1 MIATYGPMCAVCVDG
16 GAEFDGAFAETCEQY
31 SVKRNVMP
39 PYHSHGNGQ
48 VERFNRTI
56 QSLIHRT
63 LFSIPRP
70 TAARVRELLTG
81 IQLALNVTTHC
92 AIGCPPY
99 LLMFGT
105 MPASMAGAPA
115 PLPLSADPTMAEIA
129 TYLRH
134 LQQLVNVL

>member
-1 MIATYGPMCAVCVDG
+1 MCAVRVDG

-39 PYHSHGNGQ
+39 PYHSRGNGQ

-56 QSLIHRT
+56 QSLIRHT

-70 TAARVRELLTG
+70 TAARVREMLTG
-81 IQLALNVTTHC
+81 IQLALNVTTHR

-105 MPASMAGAPA
+105 MPASMAGATA
-115 PLPLSADPTMAEIA
+115 PPPLSADPTTAEIA
-129 TYLRH
+129 TYSHH
-134 LQQLVNVL
+134 LQQWVNLL

>member
-1 MIATYGPMCAVCVDG
+1 MCAVRVDG

-39 PYHSHGNGQ
+39 PYHSRGNGQ

-56 QSLIHRT
+56 QSLIRRT
-63 LFSIPRP
+63 LFSIPCP
-70 TAARVRELLTG
+70 TVVRVRELLMG
-81 IQLALNVTTHC
+81 IQLALNVTTHR

-105 MPASMAGAPA
+105 MPAAMAGDTAP
-115 PLPLSADPTMAEIA
+115 PPLSADPTTAKIA
-129 TYLRH
+129 TYSSH
-134 LQQLVNVL
+134 LQQRVNLL

>member
-1 MIATYGPMCAVCVDG
+1 MIATYGPMCAVRVDG

-39 PYHSHGNGQ
+39 PYHSRGNGQ

-56 QSLIHRT
+56 QSLIRRT
-63 LFSIPRP
+63 LFSISRP
-70 TAARVRELLTG
+70 TAARVREMLTS
-81 IQLALNVTTHC
+81 IQLALNVTTHR

-105 MPASMAGAPA
+105 MPAAMAGDIAP
-115 PLPLSADPTMAEIA
+115 PPLSANPTAAEIA
-129 TYLRH
+129 TYSSH
-134 LQQLVNVL
+134 LQ

>member
-1 MIATYGPMCAVCVDG
+1 MCAVRVDNG
-16 GAEFDGAFAETCEQY
+16 TEFDGAFAETCEQY

-39 PYHSHGNGQ
+39 PYHSRGNGH

-56 QSLIHRT
+56 QSLIRCT
-63 LFSIPRP
+63 LFSITRP
-70 TAARVRELLTG
+70 TVARVRELLTG
-81 IQLALNVTTHC
+81 IQLALNVTTHR

-115 PLPLSADPTMAEIA
+115 PPPLSADPTTVEIA

-134 LQQLVNVL
+134 LQQWVDLL

>member
-1 MIATYGPMCAVCVDG
+1 MIATYGPMCAVRVDG

-39 PYHSHGNGQ
+39 PYHSRGNGQ

-56 QSLIHRT
+56 QSLIRRT
-63 LFSIPRP
+63 LFSISRP
-70 TAARVRELLTG
+70 TAARVREMLTG
-81 IQLALNVTTHC
+81 IQLALNVTTHR

-105 MPASMAGAPA
+105 MPASMAGAAA
-115 PLPLSADPTMAEIA
+115 PPPLSADPTTAEIA
-129 TYLRH
+129 TYSSH
-134 LQQLVNVL
+134 LQ

>member
-1 MIATYGPMCAVCVDG
+1 MCAVCVDG
-16 GAEFDGAFAETCEQY
+16 GAEFDSAFAETCEQH
-31 SVKRNVMP
+31 SVMRNVMP
-39 PYHSHGNGQ
+39 PYHSCGNGQ

-56 QSLIHRT
+56 QLLIRRT

-81 IQLALNVTTHC
+81 IQLALNVTTHR

-115 PLPLSADPTMAEIA
+115 PPPLSAEPTTAEIA
-129 TYLRH
+129 TYSSH
-134 LQQLVNVL
+134 LQ

>member
-1 MIATYGPMCAVCVDG
+1 MCAVCVDS

-31 SVKRNVMP
+31 SVKRNMMP
-39 PYHSHGNGQ
+39 PYHSFGNGQ

-56 QSLIHRT
+56 HSLIRRT

-81 IQLALNVTTHC
+81 IQLALNVTTHH
-92 AIGCPPY
+92 ALGCPPY

-115 PLPLSADPTMAEIA
+115 PPPLSADPTKAEIS
-129 TYLRH
+129 TYSRH
-134 LQQLVNVL
+134 LQQWVALL

>member
-1 MIATYGPMCAVCVDG
+1 MCAVRVDG

-39 PYHSHGNGQ
+39 PYHSRGNGQ
-48 VERFNRTI
+48 VERFNCTI
-56 QSLIHRT
+56 QSLIRRT
-63 LFSIPRP
+63 LFSISRP

-81 IQLALNVTTHC
+81 IQLALNVTTYR

-105 MPASMAGAPA
+105 MPASMAGTTAP
-115 PLPLSADPTMAEIA
+115 PPLSVDPTTDEIA
-129 TYLRH
+129 TYSSH
-134 LQQLVNVL
+134 LQ

>member
-1 MIATYGPMCAVCVDG
+1 MCTVCVDG

-39 PYHSHGNGQ
+39 PYHSRGNGQ

-56 QSLIHRT
+56 QSLIRRT
-63 LFSIPRP
+63 LFSISRP
-70 TAARVRELLTG
+70 TASRVRELLTG
-81 IQLALNVTTHC
+81 IQLALNVTTHR

-105 MPASMAGAPA
+105 MPASMAGATATP
-115 PLPLSADPTMAEIA
+115 PLSADPTTAEIA
-129 TYLRH
+129 TYSSH
-134 LQQLVNVL
+134 LQ

>member
-1 MIATYGPMCAVCVDG
+1 MCSVRVDN
-16 GAEFDGAFAETCEQY
+16 GAEFDGAFAEICEQY
-31 SVKRNVMP
+31 SVKRNVML
-39 PYHSHGNGQ
+39 PYHSRGNGQ

-56 QSLIHRT
+56 QSLIRRT

-70 TAARVRELLTG
+70 TAARVRELLMG
-81 IQLALNVTTHC
+81 IQLALNVTTHR

-115 PLPLSADPTMAEIA
+115 PPPLSADPTTAKIA
-129 TYLRH
+129 TY
-134 LQQLVNVL
+134 